1 MSDPLLSPPRDG
13 VLDRLKAVVGPAGFL
28 EAPADTE
35 PYRTGFGGT
44 FRGAARLVLR
54 PASTAEAAAVVA
66 LCCEARI
73 PMVPQGGNTG
83 LAGGAA
89 PDGSGAAV
97 VICLDRMRRVRA
109 ADADNDTLTVEAGVT
124 LSEVQAA
131 AAGIDRLFPLSL
143 ASEGSCRI
151 GGNLATNAGGTQ
163 VLRYGNMRALTL
175 GLEVVLPDG
184 RVWNGL
190 RGLRKDNAGYDMKQ
204 VFIGSEGT
212 LGLITAATLRLFP
225 RPRAVETAMLA
236 IADAGA
242 AVRLLGR
249 ARGLL
254 GESLTAF
261 ELMRAPSLIH
271 AIAAVPG
278 LASPFAAA
286 HPWYLLV
293 EASGQDRGDGLKAA
307 LEAFLERACE
317 DGLAADAVVAAS
329 LAQRQRLW
337 ALREAQAEAQKHA
350 GQGVKHDISVPVSA
364 IPAFL
369 ARADAALAQ
378 AFPGILPF
386 TFGHVGDGNLHYN
399 PIMPAGWSVDE
410 RAAGPAAITRIVH
423 DVVADLGGSISA
435 EHGLGQL
442 RVAEAEHYKAPV
454 ELAMMRALKAA
465 FDPLGLMNPGKVL
478 RALPEAVPSPAPG
491 APGADPARH

>member
-1 MSDPLLSPPRDG
+1 MNPPRPACDG
-13 VLDRLKAVVGPAGFL
+13 GILDRLKAAVGPAGFL
-28 EAPADTE
+28 EAPADTA
-35 PYRTGFGGT
+35 PFRTGFGGA
-44 FRGAARLVLR
+44 FHGAARLVLR
-54 PASTAEAAAVVA
+54 PASTGEAAAVVA
-66 LCCEARI
+66 LCHAARI

-83 LAGGAA
+83 LAGGAQ
-89 PDGSGAAV
+89 PDGSGRAV
-97 VICLDRMRRVRA
+97 IICLDRMRRVRA
-109 ADADNDTLTVEAGVT
+109 VDAANDTLTVEAGVT
-124 LSEVQAA
+124 LAEAQAA
-131 AAGIDRLFPLSL
+131 AGGIDRLFPLSL

-190 RGLRKDNAGYDMKQ
+190 RGLRKDNAGYDLKQ

-236 IADAGA
+236 IPDASA
-242 AVRLLGR
+242 AVTLLARARSLLGD
-249 ARGLL
+249 G
-254 GESLTAF
+254 LTAF
-261 ELMRAPSLIH
+261 ELMRAPSLAH

-278 LASPFAAA
+278 LASPFAGN

-293 EASGQDRGDGLKAA
+293 EAGGQAAGDGLRAA
-307 LEAFLERACE
+307 LEGLLERACE
-317 DGLAADAVVAAS
+317 EGLAEDAVIAAS
-329 LAQRQRLW
+329 GPQRDRLW

-350 GQGVKHDISVPVSA
+350 GHGVKHDISVPVSA
-364 IPAFL
+364 IPAFI
-369 ARADAALAQ
+369 ARADAALEQ

-399 PIMPAGWSVDE
+399 PVMPAHWPAEE
-410 RAAGPAAITRIVH
+410 RATRRAAITRIVH
-423 DVVADLGGSISA
+423 DVVADLDGSISA

-454 ELAMMRALKAA
+454 EMEMMRALKAA
-465 FDPLGLMNPGKVL
+465 FDPHGLMNPGKVL
-478 RALPEAVPSPAPG
+478 RA
-491 APGADPARH
+491 